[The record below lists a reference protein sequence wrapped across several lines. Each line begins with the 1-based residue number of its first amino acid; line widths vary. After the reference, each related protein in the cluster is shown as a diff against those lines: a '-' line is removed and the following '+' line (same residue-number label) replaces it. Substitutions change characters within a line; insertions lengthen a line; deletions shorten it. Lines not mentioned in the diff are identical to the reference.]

1 MGLGSFNI
9 QERPASRME
18 INSLEVELEERV
30 RLVLDT
36 DESVNSS
43 TSLGA
48 ISFQPHKEAMSLA
61 RERMLSELNP
71 PHDNGNEPWLDTFI
85 KCECLKITCDEISSK
100 FSDMLSVSSYEL
112 GNVLRKLRLTYKQ
125 SFEQMN
131 LSWKSLRSAFLN
143 TSKELGRCRQK
154 MVSMK
159 SELDGKEVQVQ
170 ARFHMELK
178 QLQAEREAERAADKD
193 QIAQAEFKMDQMNET
208 LKYLNGIFK
217 TMQSDTSSLN
227 TVDLQAKCFRL
238 EKENKE
244 LAENSMAFENIKT
257 RLAASE
263 QRSGQLQDTVAML
276 ERETASLT
284 EQLARRDEVIRG
296 LMEREALRNAEIEK
310 LQKISK
316 IKETELES
324 IDLKDPATSVL
335 CIKCKK
341 SLDDLSNIRSAV
353 LGDGGA
359 GALSKTLVRLQCE
372 NYRILLPNLKGRQ
385 PNRTIAWLRT
395 VVRCILICK
404 MREDLCLFGI
414 KGQSSSFPAFTYSWL
429 AKDVSGLS
437 GAPLTKTLFQA
448 DEDRWGLYYGIKALT
463 RENDP
468 EAMIFWSLLDETFGE
483 DGCQFVVHCLST
495 VLSLAGSKLW
505 RQLGPCLYSCSSIND
520 RPGDDYNCPPT
531 LWLEVDTAKEAVRV
545 ILVRALGPHVVEAIE
560 AIDALKVRPEKHELA
575 AAELHHSEADVE
587 SVGSPAPE
595 SGLHGNSLASAS
607 GDSHTHGSHAKSK
620 ASKANK
626 KPRHKGGADDGSGTA
641 PTHINLFMWLRL
653 MLQQLHADQIHRAAA
668 IRLMFETASV
678 GALTPAPNQAA
689 GGGLGGAG
697 GDNKGAGNFVEYPQF
712 QSICQ
717 TLFPSLSLV
726 DIAALF
732 ADCHDSGRSKVTA
745 EVFVRQANRRGYFSQ
760 ALKLAQLPL
769 LAQHIESES
778 GTNPNNK
785 MEDFVEAALLI
796 DEAHNTKSIIPSSSH
811 RRVVD
816 RLLDSNLAGY
826 TTKAE
831 KIIRSKLATLVHRK
845 LAMTSPSIRHL
856 IKTAPHKWSVMLQDA
871 IEAVYVALND
881 SHQKMVQKFSTSQ
894 LAHGD
899 DGVAV
904 SSGPPPSKHFIDG
917 IQPFISYRK
926 LIVLASFVKVLCDN
940 PLLPTELFSL
950 NDVDCSMPSIDVA
963 LYKAEVSLSGMEHGV
978 VSLSQQSTAAVLA
991 YEKYKSFDEVRRTLI
1006 ARRIQLLFKRFL
1018 TKEVAVPRT
1027 VRMHMAPGYLCQAN
1041 SGRNNRPVNAK
1052 FFVKNRDFYH
1062 EPWWGQL
1069 CIAEVYR
1076 FKLLYDMK
1084 AACLGLPPISLPE
1097 AVMAHSFRQ
1106 WGCMELAERAI
1117 QDLFVCIRAYR
1128 GGLPRLRMFAA
1139 FLGDGR
1145 ELDDTVAEMLR
1156 TPHAVTLY
1164 LNLLL
1169 EVHLELQQTQ
1179 RGLRPGAED
1188 RELRAMGVISENE
1201 QLDGAGDG
1209 DEAGATRSYNA
1220 DTRIGVVQILFPS
1233 TEDTNERQDK
1243 REVWFMEMPILVRV
1257 LQRWCHSQQTLTEGN
1272 FTVYTDLVHKLKT
1285 SPMGKVE
1292 VDDFLWITMIQWA
1305 KLTAWSVKRIAS
1317 KSSAVE
1323 RGLVV
1328 RSQGGGVVASGSNS
1342 SYNSQQHRKANVS
1355 LPPMQLT
1362 HLRNVVESIYPA
1374 SKQQQQQMQQSQQQ
1388 AQQSSQQAGQEM
1400 ADSIFYAAAYVNRI
1414 TINKANLLL
1423 QADAVGNMDTA
1434 TTGTLTGTATGAS
1447 FSAPVSTANPT
1458 RHKTKPQSHFSREFD
1473 KLLTNCVLWDM
1484 NSNLFHGSHGVVN
1497 HPSKLRASAT
1507 VSILTVNQL
1516 DGDSEGDGRRS
1527 FARSD
1532 SGVSQGSS
1540 PFVEYR
1546 PAMLQCPTIVLAAN
1560 PALSYAAA
1568 RKAFINYQS
1577 GINTFIAKVSE
1588 NSKYADDPDVGR
1600 RVQTIRLEI
1609 LTLTETF
1616 QLPELE
1622 NKTHRIYAQDTQLPL
1637 SKREADSLFA
1647 ARADNAAFSAKCWV
1661 LFQNF
1666 ITAVADLVYAIGEDF
1681 PRDQWTGGVKIHLD
1695 RAYVYSIH
1703 TKSSIS

>member
-1 MGLGSFNI
+1 
-9 QERPASRME
+9 
-18 INSLEVELEERV
+18 
-30 RLVLDT
+30 
-36 DESVNSS
+36 
-43 TSLGA
+43 
-48 ISFQPHKEAMSLA
+48 
-61 RERMLSELNP
+61 
-71 PHDNGNEPWLDTFI
+71 
-85 KCECLKITCDEISSK
+85 
-100 FSDMLSVSSYEL
+100 MLSVSSYEL

-125 SFEQMN
+125 SFEQIN
-131 LSWKSLRSAFLN
+131 SSWKSLRSAFLN
-143 TSKELGRCRQK
+143 ASKELGRCRQK
-154 MVSMK
+154 MLSMK

-170 ARFHMELK
+170 AHFHMELK

-244 LAENSMAFENIKT
+244 LAENSLAFENMKT

-263 QRSGQLQDTVAML
+263 QRGGQLQDTVALL

-359 GALSKTLVRLQCE
+359 GGLSKSLVRLQCE

-385 PNRTIAWLRT
+385 PNRTTTWLRT
-395 VVRCILICK
+395 VVRCILISK

-414 KGQSSSFPAFTYSWL
+414 KGQSTTFPAFTYSWL
-429 AKDVSGLS
+429 AKDISGLS

-463 RENDP
+463 REIDP

-495 VLSLAGSKLW
+495 VLSLGGSKLW
-505 RQLGPCLYSCSSIND
+505 RQLGPCLTSCSSMND

-575 AAELHHSEADVE
+575 AAEMHHSEAEAE

-595 SGLHGNSLASAS
+595 SGLHGHSQASAS
-607 GDSHTHGSHAKSK
+607 GDSHAHGSHGKSK
-620 ASKANK
+620 ASKASK

-678 GALTPAPNQAA
+678 GALTPAPSQGV
-689 GGGLGGAG
+689 GGGSGGAG
-697 GDNKGAGNFVEYPQF
+697 GGDSKGAGNFVEYPQF

-745 EVFVRQANRRGYFSQ
+745 EVFVRQANRRGFFSQ

-769 LAQHIESES
+769 LAQHLES
-778 GTNPNNK
+778 GTAPINK

-796 DEAHNTKSIIPSSSH
+796 DEAHHTQSSLPASSH

-816 RLLDSNLAGY
+816 RLLDANLAGY
-826 TTKAE
+826 TSKAE

-904 SSGPPPSKHFIDG
+904 SVGPPPSKHFIDG

-950 NDVDCSMPSIDVA
+950 NDVDSSMPSIDVA
-963 LYKAEVSLSGMEHGV
+963 LYKAEVSLSGMEQGV

-1018 TKEVAVPRT
+1018 TKEVAVPRA
-1027 VRMHMAPGYLCQAN
+1027 VRMHMAPGYLCQGN
-1041 SGRNNRPVNAK
+1041 SGRSNRPVNAK

-1069 CIAEVYR
+1069 CIAEIYR

-1084 AACLGLPPISLPE
+1084 AACLGLHPISLPE
-1097 AVMAHSFRQ
+1097 AVMAHSYRQ

-1169 EVHLELQQTQ
+1169 EVHMELQQTQ
-1179 RGLRPGAED
+1179 RGLRPGVED
-1188 RELRAMGVISENE
+1188 REVRAMGVISESGQQE
-1201 QLDGAGDG
+1201 AAGDA
-1209 DEAGATRSYNA
+1209 DDAGAARPFNA
-1220 DTRIGVVQILFPS
+1220 DARIGAVQMLFPS

-1257 LQRWCHSQQTLTEGN
+1257 LQRWCHSQQALTEGS

-1285 SPMGKVE
+1285 SPLGKVE

-1317 KSSAVE
+1317 KSTAVE

-1328 RSQGGGVVASGSNS
+1328 RSHGGIGAAGSSS
-1342 SYNSQQHRKANVS
+1342 SYSSYSSQQQRKAIVS

-1362 HLRNVVESIYPA
+1362 HLRTVVESIYPA
-1374 SKQQQQQMQQSQQQ
+1374 SKQQQSQSQQSQPQQQSQQP
-1388 AQQSSQQAGQEM
+1388 SQLAGQEV

-1414 TINKANLLL
+1414 TVNKANLLL
-1423 QADAVGNMDTA
+1423 HADAAANMDTS
-1434 TTGTLTGTATGAS
+1434 TGTLTGTATGAS
-1447 FSAPVSTANPT
+1447 FSAPVSATNPNS
-1458 RHKTKPQSHFSREFD
+1458 RQKTKSQSPFSREFD
-1473 KLLTNCVLWDM
+1473 KLLTHCVLWDM
-1484 NSNLFHGSHGVVN
+1484 NSNLFRGPHGAIN
-1497 HPSKLRASAT
+1497 HAGKLRASSSA
-1507 VSILTVNQL
+1507 SIVTINQL
-1516 DGDSEGDGRRS
+1516 DGDSFGDGRRS
-1527 FARSD
+1527 FARTD
-1532 SGVSQGSS
+1532 SGGPQGYFPS
-1540 PFVEYR
+1540 VEYR
-1546 PAMLQCPTIVLAAN
+1546 PAMLQCPAIVLAAN

-1577 GINTFIAKVSE
+1577 GINAFIAKVSE
-1588 NSKYADDPDVGR
+1588 NPKYAEDADVGR

-1637 SKREADSLFA
+1637 SKRETDSLFA
-1647 ARADNAAFSAKCWV
+1647 ARAENAAFSAKCWV